1 MKKRYLMAALMM
13 IAGCTAKPAEPEQQP
28 AYKEA
33 LNREDAF
40 VISLDGRKNEE
51 LADAFV
57 SGKTDSLTAVMFT
70 IEGDPIFHEVT
81 RLEEGYR
88 LIVDGS
94 QDRFGSGK
102 TEEYERKYLQDF
114 TIDMDFTD
122 SDGRKY
128 HQNGREAILTD
139 NKFGS
144 YVEYLLYVQSD
155 PQPERMPVA
164 IYRYEHSTPMP

>member
-1 MKKRYLMAALMM
+1 MKKRYLMAAFMM
-13 IAGCTAKPAEPEQQP
+13 IAGCTAKKAEPQQP

-33 LNREDAF
+33 MNREDAF

-57 SGKTDSLTAVMFT
+57 SGKTDSLTTVMFT
-70 IEGDPIFHEVT
+70 IEGDPVFHEVT

-88 LIVDGS
+88 LVVDGS

-114 TIDMDFTD
+114 VIDMDFTD
-122 SDGRKY
+122 SDGKKF
-128 HQNGREAILTD
+128 HQNGREAIITD
-139 NKFGS
+139 RKFGT
-144 YVEYLLYVQSD
+144 YVEYLIYTQS
-155 PQPERMPVA
+155 ETKAENMPITV
-164 IYRYEHSTPMP
+164 YRYEQTTPMP